1 MAETRVGGL
10 RGVIVLALVTAT
22 FLLGGPIRP
31 AMADVTAVKGSA
43 FGVSV
48 PNLTIFGGAQ
58 TPYGPKPAVTLPVG
72 GSATPVAGHD
82 NSESAVF
89 GPATLF
95 ESGAVDVSTQGT
107 VGANGSVTSSAT
119 INNISTANGGQLS
132 ATALAATCTARE
144 SGVSGSTTVTNG
156 VVATSTDANSNVTAT
171 QNVPANPAP
180 NTAINGTLVLSA
192 SDTETFTYIFNEQT
206 TNPDGSLT
214 VNAVHEILHGPTAKG
229 DVFLGQV
236 VCGVTVSASA
246 STTTTVAGA
255 TTTTVAGATTTT
267 STAATT
273 TTTAQ
278 GTTTTTPAT
287 STTAAATTT
296 TSAPS
301 APGATDVGGG
311 AYGFY
316 ASVSLFGGPANV
328 VGPKPSVDL
337 PAGGSATPVTASA
350 PTGLAQFGPATL
362 FSSDQLDVSTQGT
375 TGANGSV
382 TSSAKIQ
389 NENSSG
395 QEVFT
400 AAAISSTC
408 TASPT
413 GTTGSASLTGGNLV
427 VSQGTNLDS
436 EADDVVV
443 QIPANPSPGTSY
455 DGKIENVGDHFRVVV
470 NEQVVN
476 GSSITVNAMHMYLL
490 GPTAIGDLIVGQSRC
505 SLTASTSTG
514 GSGIGTSGTSGS
526 LVRTGYNVAWTTALS
541 LNLIVAGLLATHWG
555 RRRRA
560 GWPVVRPRRGA
571 F

>member
-1 MAETRVGGL
+1 MADTRVVGL
-10 RGVIVLALVTAT
+10 RGAIVLALVTAT

-43 FGVSV
+43 FGVSI
-48 PNLTIFGGAQ
+48 PNLTIFNGAQ
-58 TPYGPKPAVTLPVG
+58 PPYGPKPAVTLPAG
-72 GSATPVAGHD
+72 GSATPITGHD

-107 VGANGSVTSSAT
+107 LGANGSVTSSAT

-132 ATALAATCTARE
+132 ATALAATCTARQ

-156 VVATSTDANSNVTAT
+156 VVATNTDANSNVTAT

-180 NTAINGTLVLSA
+180 NTAINGTLVLGP

-236 VCGVTVSASA
+236 VCGVTATASA

-273 TTTAQ
+273 TTAAQ

-287 STTAAATTT
+287 TTTAAAATTT
-296 TSAPS
+296 TTNAPT
-301 APGATDVGGG
+301 ATDVGGG

-362 FSSDQLDVSTQGT
+362 FSSDELDVSTQGT
-375 TGANGSV
+375 TGANGTV

-400 AAAISSTC
+400 AGAISSTC

-413 GTTGSASLTGGNLV
+413 GTTGSASVTGGKLV

-436 EADDVVV
+436 DADDVVV
-443 QIPANPSPGTSY
+443 QIPASPSPGTSY
-455 DGKIENVGDHFRVVV
+455 DGQIENVGDHFRVVV
-470 NEQVVN
+470 NEQVVH

-514 GSGIGTSGTSGS
+514 GSGSGTSGTSGS
-526 LVRTGYNVAWTTALS
+526 LVRTGYNVARTTALS
-541 LNLIVAGLLATHWG
+541 LSLIVAGLLATRWG